1 MKPYKKILIGFGIV
15 FIIVS
20 IATWFFVKR
29 MITKSYP
36 QFEGEV
42 IVTSLNQEVK
52 IYRDKFGIPYIEAMN
67 EDDLFIGLGFVHAQD
82 RMWQMDLLRRAG
94 MGRLSEI
101 FGAKTLKFDI
111 MFRTVGFE
119 ELAKKL
125 FNASSEETKQICSS
139 YAKGINEFLVIN

>member
-67 EDDLFIGLGFVHAQD
+67 EDD
-82 RMWQMDLLRRAG
+82 
-94 MGRLSEI
+94 
-101 FGAKTLKFDI
+101 
-111 MFRTVGFE
+111 
-119 ELAKKL
+119 
-125 FNASSEETKQICSS
+125 
-139 YAKGINEFLVIN
+139 